1 MSEPKRIGDI
11 MVAIA
16 ADPTDDFAKVLR
28 QCPFIQ
34 EELLKRKIISIDDL
48 TDEQLDIL
56 YDRAFLE
63 DWIDGQMV
71 MQKLHISPRTL
82 QTLRSNGTIPY
93 TKIGHKIWYLK
104 RDLERVLRNNY
115 VMFNLN
121 SAKRLVNKNAS
132 L

>member
-1 MSEPKRIGDI
+1 MSEPKEIGDI

-48 TDEQLDIL
+48 TDKQLDIL

-71 MQKLHISPRTL
+71 MQKLHISARTL

-115 VMFNLN
+115 VMFNI
-121 SAKRLVNKNAS
+121 SERYGEQ
-132 L
+132 

>member
-48 TDEQLDIL
+48 TDKQLDIL

-71 MQKLHISPRTL
+71 MQKLHISARTL
-82 QTLRSNGTIPY
+82 QTLSNC
-93 TKIGHKIWYLK
+93 
-104 RDLERVLRNNY
+104 
-115 VMFNLN
+115 
-121 SAKRLVNKNAS
+121 
-132 L
+132 

>member
-1 MSEPKRIGDI
+1 MSEPKKIGDI

-34 EELLKRKIISIDDL
+34 EELLKRKIISINDL

-71 MQKLHISPRTL
+71 MQKLHISARTL

-115 VMFNLN
+115 VMFNI
-121 SAKRLVNKNAS
+121 RERYGEQ
-132 L
+132 

>member
-48 TDEQLDIL
+48 TDEQLDVL
-56 YDRAFLE
+56 CERAFLE
-63 DWIDGQMV
+63 DWIDDQVV
-71 MQKLHISPRTL
+71 MQKLHISARTL
-82 QTLRSNGTIPY
+82 QTLRFNSTIPY

-115 VMFNLN
+115 VMFNI
-121 SAKRLVNKNAS
+121 RERYGEQ
-132 L
+132 

>member
-115 VMFNLN
+115 VMFII
-121 SAKRLVNKNAS
+121 RERYGEQ
-132 L
+132 

>member
-16 ADPTDDFAKVLR
+16 ADPTDDFAKVLW

-34 EELLKRKIISIDDL
+34 EELLKRKIISLDDL
-48 TDEQLDIL
+48 TDEQLDCL
-56 YDRAFLE
+56 CERAFLE
-63 DWIDGQMV
+63 DWIDGQVV

-115 VMFNLN
+115 VMFNIRERYG
-121 SAKRLVNKNAS
+121 KQ
-132 L
+132 

>member
-48 TDEQLDIL
+48 TDKQLDIL

-63 DWIDGQMV
+63 DWIDGQVV

-115 VMFNLN
+115 VMFNI
-121 SAKRLVNKNAS
+121 RERYGEQ
-132 L
+132 

>member
-56 YDRAFLE
+56 YDLAFLE

-71 MQKLHISPRTL
+71 MQKLHISARTL

-115 VMFNLN
+115 VMFNI
-121 SAKRLVNKNAS
+121 RERYGEQ
-132 L
+132 

>member
-115 VMFNLN
+115 LMFNI
-121 SAKRLVNKNAS
+121 RERYGEQ
-132 L
+132 

>member
-71 MQKLHISPRTL
+71 MQKLHISARTL

-93 TKIGHKIWYLK
+93 TKVGHKIWYLK
-104 RDLERVLRNNY
+104 RDLERVLRSNY
-115 VMFNLN
+115 VMFDIRERYG
-121 SAKRLVNKNAS
+121 KK
-132 L
+132 

>member
-28 QCPFIQ
+28 QCAFIQ

-115 VMFNLN
+115 VMFNI
-121 SAKRLVNKNAS
+121 RERYGEQ
-132 L
+132 

>member
-71 MQKLHISPRTL
+71 MQKLHISARTL

-115 VMFNLN
+115 VMFNI
-121 SAKRLVNKNAS
+121 RERYGEQ
-132 L
+132 